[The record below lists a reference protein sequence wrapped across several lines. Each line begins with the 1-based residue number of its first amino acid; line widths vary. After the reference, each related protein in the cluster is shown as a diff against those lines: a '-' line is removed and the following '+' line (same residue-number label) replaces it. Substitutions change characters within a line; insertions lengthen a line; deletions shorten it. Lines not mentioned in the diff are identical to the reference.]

1 MLATKEKKCMS
12 TKRGRTVNKNTL
24 IKEKQTQKLQ
34 GGGVVKGLTNE
45 VLSPLV
51 VETRVATYWS

>member
-1 MLATKEKKCMS
+1 MS